1 MTYSNLNRKV
11 SQWFRPLLNP
21 ALVRS
26 VHPSRRRGALKSAG
40 IKASS
45 STSWQCSAWQEI
57 CKYVLICTCKSKT
70 ICNSR
75 CKCKFSLNVHVCV
88 KDMHIGFAQLIFS
101 SAPWWRMACGAASK
115 TRTYGFFFRCFLLLF
130 VLRQFSLL
138 FILKLRSFILQGGHL
153 GAKITILEGICSAL
167 DLESLVCSVLQHSWA
182 RIS

>member
-115 TRTYGFFFRCFLLLF
+115 TRTYGFFFSVFFVAFCAEAVFLAIHF
-130 VLRQFSLL
+130 
-138 FILKLRSFILQGGHL
+138 K
-153 GAKITILEGICSAL
+153 AKIFHFARWA
-167 DLESLVCSVLQHSWA
+167 SW
-182 RIS
+182 S